1 MNQFGLKLEI
11 GQVELKW
18 FSNAVNCSTLIST
31 LLCDWLICH
40 FLFLHLDGVTGSC
53 CMKYLPSVS
62 ISRSLIW
69 PAGKHSTRAGCC
81 GSGRRELARTLSL
94 IHIGTVPPDSNT
106 TVLMLLTLSLS
117 LAICFFIDRSQSWKR
132 HRIISINRG
141 FQTPMTLRNAK
152 REQSVLN
159 ILISTYEFSHIK
171 RETICFTFLVSDN
184 SGYIIKM
191 KTK

>member
-1 MNQFGLKLEI
+1 MQKHPWNESIWLI

-106 TVLMLLTLSLS
+106 TVLMLLTLSFSRHMLFYWSITILKTTSYNIHKSRLS
-117 LAICFFIDRSQSWKR
+117 DSNDLEERKKGNKA
-132 HRIISINRG
+132 
-141 FQTPMTLRNAK
+141 
-152 REQSVLN
+152 
-159 ILISTYEFSHIK
+159 
-171 RETICFTFLVSDN
+171 FLTS
-184 SGYIIKM
+184 
-191 KTK
+191 

>member
-69 PAGKHSTRAGCC
+69 PAGKHSTRAGCS
-81 GSGRRELARTLSL
+81 GSCHRELARTLSL

-106 TVLMLLTLSLS
+106 TVLMLLTLSFSRHMLFYWSITILKTTSYNIHKSRLS
-117 LAICFFIDRSQSWKR
+117 DSSDLEERKKGNKA
-132 HRIISINRG
+132 
-141 FQTPMTLRNAK
+141 
-152 REQSVLN
+152 
-159 ILISTYEFSHIK
+159 
-171 RETICFTFLVSDN
+171 FLTS
-184 SGYIIKM
+184 
-191 KTK
+191 